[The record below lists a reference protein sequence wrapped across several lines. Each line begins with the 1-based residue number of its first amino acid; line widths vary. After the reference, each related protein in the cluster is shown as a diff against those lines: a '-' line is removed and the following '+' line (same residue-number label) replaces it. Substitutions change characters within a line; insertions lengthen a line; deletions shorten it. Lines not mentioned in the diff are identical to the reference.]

1 MWNVCGGR
9 RMTEM
14 DLGLAATVGRALR
27 NWATP
32 SAGRGEGGSFGR
44 LVWEEGGWPD
54 AEKLVSARR
63 GLD

>member
-1 MWNVCGGR
+1 
-9 RMTEM
+9 MTEM